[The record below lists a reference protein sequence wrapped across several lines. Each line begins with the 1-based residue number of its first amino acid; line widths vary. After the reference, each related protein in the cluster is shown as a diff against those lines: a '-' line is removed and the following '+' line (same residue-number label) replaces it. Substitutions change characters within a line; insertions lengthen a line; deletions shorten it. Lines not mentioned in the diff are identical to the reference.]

1 MARIMVVESNG
12 TSRKAMVK
20 YLKSRGHEVM
30 EIPSGAK
37 ALRKLCVDAVDIILM
52 DVNSFTAGKMEEAV
66 SIVRESET
74 PIAIIAMIAFNDE
87 ESILKTVRMGID
99 DFIPKPVNPLQLE
112 ARIELAMKALKSC
125 RIRDLRNS
133 QMVEEHR
140 KTREALQELE
150 AENARLAFELLK
162 KMYIIS
168 EFKDF
173 ETHEH
178 AVRVGAVSALLAE
191 RLKRAQWEIINI
203 QFAAPLHDI
212 GKIGVPERILLK
224 TGKLSDEE
232 FEIVKQHCE
241 IGYRILSDSL
251 SSILN
256 MAARIALT
264 HHERWNGT
272 GYPQGFKGTEIPWE
286 SRIVAVADSLDAMTN
301 DRPYRKARTFD
312 EALNEIIAHAG
323 TLYDPEV
330 VGALESSKTEVRKLY
345 ENDTEMIPILKTH
358 LFNSVA
364 SWTSWWKTW
373 MKSQSKV
380 TQDDKYLSRGG

>member
-1 MARIMVVESNG
+1 
-12 TSRKAMVK
+12 
-20 YLKSRGHEVM
+20 M

-37 ALRKLCVDAVDIILM
+37 ALRKLRVDAVDIILM
-52 DVNSFTAGKMEEAV
+52 DVSSFTAGKMEEMV

-74 PIAIIAMIAFNDE
+74 PIAVIVMVAFDSE
-87 ESILKTVRMGID
+87 EAILKMVRMGID
-99 DFIPKPVNPLQLE
+99 DFILKPVNPLQLE
-112 ARIELAMKALKSC
+112 ARIELAIKALKSR

-150 AENARLAFELLK
+150 EENARLAFELLK

-178 AVRVGAVSALLAE
+178 AVRVGTVSALLAE
-191 RLKRAQWEIINI
+191 RLKRAQWEIISI
-203 QFAAPLHDI
+203 QLAAPLHDI

-241 IGYRILSDSL
+241 IGYRILSDSS

-272 GYPQGFKGTEIPWE
+272 GYPQGLKGTEIPWE

-301 DRPYRKARTFD
+301 TRPYRKARTFD
-312 EALNEIIAHAG
+312 EAVNEIIDYAG
-323 TLYDPEV
+323 MLYDPEV

-345 ENDTEMIPILKTH
+345 EEDAKMLSSMKIH
-358 LFNSVA
+358 LFNSIT
-364 SWTSWWKTW
+364 SWTSWWKAW
-373 MKSQSKV
+373 MKSQGKV
-380 TQDDKYLSRGG
+380 TQDDEHLSRGG

>member
-1 MARIMVVESNG
+1 MARIMVVESNR

-37 ALRKLCVDAVDIILM
+37 ALRKLRVDAVDIILM
-52 DVNSFTAGKMEEAV
+52 DVSSFTAGKMEEMV

-74 PIAIIAMIAFNDE
+74 PIAVIVMVAFDSE
-87 ESILKTVRMGID
+87 EAILKMVRMGID
-99 DFIPKPVNPLQLE
+99 DFILKPVNPLQLE
-112 ARIELAMKALKSC
+112 ARIELAIKALKSR

-150 AENARLAFELLK
+150 EENARLAFELLK

-178 AVRVGAVSALLAE
+178 AVRVGTVSALLAE
-191 RLKRAQWEIINI
+191 RLKRAQWEIISI
-203 QFAAPLHDI
+203 QLAAPLHDI

-241 IGYRILSDSL
+241 IGYRILSDSS

-272 GYPQGFKGTEIPWE
+272 GYPQGLKGTEIPWE

-301 DRPYRKARTFD
+301 TRPYRKARTFD
-312 EALNEIIAHAG
+312 EAVNEIIDYAG
-323 TLYDPEV
+323 MLYDPEV

-345 ENDTEMIPILKTH
+345 EEDAKMLSSMKIH
-358 LFNSVA
+358 LFNSIT
-364 SWTSWWKTW
+364 SWTSWWKAW
-373 MKSQSKV
+373 MKSQGKV
-380 TQDDKYLSRGG
+380 TQDDEHLSRGG

>member
-1 MARIMVVESNG
+1 MARIMVVESNR

-37 ALRKLCVDAVDIILM
+37 ALRKLRVDAVDIILM
-52 DVNSFTAGKMEEAV
+52 DVSSFTAGKMEEMV

-74 PIAIIAMIAFNDE
+74 PIAVIVMVAFDSE
-87 ESILKTVRMGID
+87 EAILKMVRMGID
-99 DFIPKPVNPLQLE
+99 DFILKPVNPLQLE
-112 ARIELAMKALKSC
+112 ARIELAIKALKSR

-150 AENARLAFELLK
+150 EENARLAFELLK

-178 AVRVGAVSALLAE
+178 AVRVGTVSALLAE
-191 RLKRAQWEIINI
+191 RLKRAQWEIISI
-203 QFAAPLHDI
+203 QLAAPLHDI

-241 IGYRILSDSL
+241 IGYRILSDSS

-272 GYPQGFKGTEIPWE
+272 GYPQGLKGTEIPWE
-286 SRIVAVADSLDAMTN
+286 SRIVAIADSLDAMTN
-301 DRPYRKARTFD
+301 TRPYRKAQTFD
-312 EALNEIIAHAG
+312 EAVNEIIDYAG
-323 TLYDPEV
+323 MLYDPEV

-345 ENDTEMIPILKTH
+345 EEDAKMLSSMKIH
-358 LFNSVA
+358 LFNSIT
-364 SWTSWWKTW
+364 SWTSWWKAW
-373 MKSQSKV
+373 MKSQGKV
-380 TQDDKYLSRGG
+380 TQDDEHLSRGG

>member
-1 MARIMVVESNG
+1 MARIMVVESNR

-30 EIPSGAK
+30 EIPSGAE
-37 ALRKLCVDAVDIILM
+37 ALRKLRVDAVDIILM

-66 SIVRESET
+66 SIMRESET
-74 PIAIIAMIAFNDE
+74 PIVIIAMIAFNDE

-112 ARIELAMKALKSC
+112 ARIELAMKALKSH

-203 QFAAPLHDI
+203 QLAAPLHDI
-212 GKIGVPERILLK
+212 GKIGIPERILLK
-224 TGKLSDEE
+224 SGKLSDEE

-272 GYPQGFKGTEIPWE
+272 GYPQGLKGTEIPWE
-286 SRIVAVADSLDAMTN
+286 SRIVAVADSLDAMTST
-301 DRPYRKARTFD
+301 RPYRKARTFD
-312 EALNEIIAHAG
+312 EAVNEIIDYAG
-323 TLYDPEV
+323 MLYDPEV
-330 VGALESSKTEVRKLY
+330 VGALESSKTEVCKLY
-345 ENDTEMIPILKTH
+345 EEDAKMLSSMKIH
-358 LFNSVA
+358 LFNSIT
-364 SWTSWWKTW
+364 SWTSWWKAW

-380 TQDDKYLSRGG
+380 TQDDEHLSRGG

>member
-1 MARIMVVESNG
+1 MARIMVVESNR

-20 YLKSRGHEVM
+20 YLKTRGHEVM

-37 ALRKLCVDAVDIILM
+37 ALRKLRVDAVDIILM
-52 DVNSFTAGKMEEAV
+52 DVSSFTAGKMEEMV

-74 PIAIIAMIAFNDE
+74 PIAVIVMVAFDSE
-87 ESILKTVRMGID
+87 EAILKMVRMGID
-99 DFIPKPVNPLQLE
+99 DFILKPVNPLQLE
-112 ARIELAMKALKSC
+112 ARIELAIKALKSR

-140 KTREALQELE
+140 KTREALQELKE
-150 AENARLAFELLK
+150 ENAKLAFELLK

-178 AVRVGAVSALLAE
+178 AVRVGTVSALLAE

-203 QFAAPLHDI
+203 QLAAPLHDI
-212 GKIGVPERILLK
+212 GKIGVPECILLK

-272 GYPQGFKGTEIPWE
+272 GYPQGLKGTEIPWE

-301 DRPYRKARTFD
+301 TRPYRKARTFD
-312 EALNEIIAHAG
+312 EAVNEIIDYAG
-323 TLYDPEV
+323 MLYDPEV

-345 ENDTEMIPILKTH
+345 EEDAKMLSSMKIH
-358 LFNSVA
+358 LFNSIT

-373 MKSQSKV
+373 MKPLGKIA
-380 TQDDKYLSRGG
+380 QDDEHLSRGG